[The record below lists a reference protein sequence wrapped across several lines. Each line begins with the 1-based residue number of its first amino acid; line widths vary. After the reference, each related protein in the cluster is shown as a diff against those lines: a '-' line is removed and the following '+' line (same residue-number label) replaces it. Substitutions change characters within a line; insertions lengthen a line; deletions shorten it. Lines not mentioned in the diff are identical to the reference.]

1 LVCFTFLRLS
11 EFVFDPLLAASQVA
25 QLSGDLTAARRYVG
39 MLRDHSSRHAMGI
52 WTSWADGLQGVLR
65 IQQGDAAA
73 GLPILRAALEELGE
87 VCSVPRF
94 AVLFGADATG
104 LAHSGQIAE
113 GLAAIGEA
121 LEHCQRNDENWIM
134 PELLRVKGALME
146 RQGLAD
152 SIMGAEDHCLRSLD
166 VARGQGAVS
175 WQLRTAI
182 GLARLWNGQRRA

>member
-1 LVCFTFLRLS
+1 
-11 EFVFDPLLAASQVA
+11 
-25 QLSGDLTAARRYVG
+25 
-39 MLRDHSSRHAMGI
+39 MGGRI
-52 WTSWADGLQGVLR
+52 AGVLR

-87 VCSVPRF
+87 ARSVPRF
-94 AVLFGADATG
+94 AVLFGAYATG
-104 LAHSGQIAE
+104 LSQSGQIAE

-152 SIMGAEDHCLRSLD
+152 LIVRAEDHYLRSLD

-182 GLARLWNGQRRA
+182 SLARLWNGQRPAGEARELLSPIYDRFTEGFATADLQTAKALLGPEP